1 MSDLRTQDA
10 ASGSSSGSRRRTWAE
25 LLAGRVERQLRGPGR
40 GHRLQD
46 SAVHLLRRHLNLD
59 DLLLEVEGPACKTLC
74 LNQLGDPE
82 ASANLSSSFI
92 GSALRDQASRLGV
105 PVAVLSS
112 QTVASSIMQICVL
125 MVTTH
130 RVLLNA
136 EQRKKL
142 SSVLEVAQYLLA
154 HSMFSRF
161 SFCQEL
167 REVQNFLLLEAVWHL
182 HVQNIVSLQE
192 LLESHADTQAIV
204 AWLFRDL
211 CLLCEQMEVSTQ
223 DTDIAQAMLSDFVQ
237 LFVLRGFQKSSD
249 PRRNMEPE
257 RMAQLAIAVRRR
269 MLIFALEAL
278 ATGLQDESPVY
289 KAVKV
294 SVADS

>member
-136 EQRKKL
+136 EQR
-142 SSVLEVAQYLLA
+142 
-154 HSMFSRF
+154 
-161 SFCQEL
+161 
-167 REVQNFLLLEAVWHL
+167 NFLLLEAVWHL

-289 KAVKV
+289 KAVKC
-294 SVADS
+294 